1 MKNLRF
7 LALSVCFF
15 INNSRNFF
23 EANLLESVGDA
34 LNGMMS
40 LEELYL
46 SENFIKEIDG
56 VSSLTNLIILDY
68 SYNQISKLNGIEN
81 LQKLEEFWV
90 IFSKYLLIYYHKGK
104 QE

>member
-1 MKNLRF
+1 
-7 LALSVCFF
+7 
-15 INNSRNFF
+15 
-23 EANLLESVGDA
+23 
-34 LNGMMS
+34 MS

-46 SENFIKEIDG
+46 SENFIKQIDG

-90 IFSKYLLIYYHKGK
+90 LFSK
-104 QE
+104 